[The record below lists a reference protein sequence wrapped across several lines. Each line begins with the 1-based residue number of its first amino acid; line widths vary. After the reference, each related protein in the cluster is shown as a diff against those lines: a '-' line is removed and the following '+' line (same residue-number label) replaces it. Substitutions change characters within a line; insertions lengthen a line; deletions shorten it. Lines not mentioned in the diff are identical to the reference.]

1 MKEINIAK
9 MIAKKRKEKKIT
21 QDELAKYLGV
31 SKAAISKW
39 ENGQSYP
46 DITFLPILA
55 SYFNVSIDEL
65 IGYEPQMM
73 KKDIKSLYQRL
84 CYDFTNRP
92 FNDVIEE
99 CQDIIRKYYSC
110 FPLLF
115 QMAVLIIN
123 HSMLDSN
130 QTQKLNA

>member
-9 MIAKKRKEKKIT
+9 MIATKRKEKKIT

-39 ENGQSYP
+39 ETGQSYP

-73 KKDIKSLYQRL
+73 KEEIKSLYQRL
-84 CYDFTNRP
+84 CHDFTTRS

-99 CQDIIRKYYSC
+99 C
-110 FPLLF
+110 
-115 QMAVLIIN
+115 
-123 HSMLDSN
+123 
-130 QTQKLNA
+130 

>member
-9 MIAKKRKEKKIT
+9 MITTKRKEKKIT

-39 ENGQSYP
+39 ETGQSYP

-65 IGYEPQMM
+65 IGYDPQMM
-73 KKDIKSLYQRL
+73 KEEIKSLYQRL
-84 CYDFTNRP
+84 CHDFTTRP

-99 CQDIIRKYYSC
+99 CQDIIRSIIRVFLYY
-110 FPLLF
+110 FKWAF
-115 QMAVLIIN
+115 
-123 HSMLDSN
+123 
-130 QTQKLNA
+130 

>member
-39 ENGQSYP
+39 ETGQSYP

-73 KKDIKSLYQRL
+73 KYFIDEK
-84 CYDFTNRP
+84 
-92 FNDVIEE
+92 
-99 CQDIIRKYYSC
+99 IIPYHK
-110 FPLLF
+110 
-115 QMAVLIIN
+115 
-123 HSMLDSN
+123 
-130 QTQKLNA
+130 